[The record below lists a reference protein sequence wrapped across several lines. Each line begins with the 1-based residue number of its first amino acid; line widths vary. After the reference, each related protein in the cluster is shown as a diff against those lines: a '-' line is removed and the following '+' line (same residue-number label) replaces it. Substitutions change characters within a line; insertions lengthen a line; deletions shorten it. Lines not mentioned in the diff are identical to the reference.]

1 MILKLTLL
9 SAGVSN
15 SSVRLDWAV
24 EQFNRTCFESFKIF
38 WFTNQTNSSYY
49 QQSVG
54 LDHRSA
60 TIGSLVPDTAYYF
73 QVQLETKV
81 QKVFTITEE
90 VPTRVSLGWKR
101 LLELSQIY

>member
-1 MILKLTLL
+1 M
-9 SAGVSN
+9 SN

-73 QVQLETKV
+73 QVELETKV
-81 QKVFTITEE
+81 PGVFTIIETA
-90 VPTRVSLGWKR
+90 PTRA
-101 LLELSQIY
+101 LSWLKAPSSAFT

>member
-1 MILKLTLL
+1 M
-9 SAGVSN
+9 SN

-73 QVQLETKV
+73 QVRLRVNIVELEI
-81 QKVFTITEE
+81 FTILSMASSWTKA
-90 VPTRVSLGWKR
+90 PTKAFTFTN
-101 LLELSQIY
+101 LLRHYAKQTDV

>member
-1 MILKLTLL
+1 MNIKTLLKPIQL

-60 TIGSLVPDTAYYF
+60 TIGSLVPDTATTF
-73 QVQLETKV
+73 
-81 QKVFTITEE
+81 
-90 VPTRVSLGWKR
+90 R
-101 LLELSQIY
+101 

>member
-1 MILKLTLL
+1 M
-9 SAGVSN
+9 SN

-81 QKVFTITEE
+81 REVFTILSMASSWMK
-90 VPTRVSLGWKR
+90 VPTKAFTFTNLLRHYAKR
-101 LLELSQIY
+101 TLEPGN

>member
-1 MILKLTLL
+1 MVFNVFIAAVLCSESP

-73 QVQLETKV
+73 QVDTTVGNEGPWS
-81 QKVFTITEE
+81 FHNHGEG
-90 VPTRVSLGWKR
+90 P
-101 LLELSQIY
+101 Y

>member
-1 MILKLTLL
+1 M
-9 SAGVSN
+9 SN

-73 QVQLETKV
+73 QVRL
-81 QKVFTITEE
+81 
-90 VPTRVSLGWKR
+90 RVNIV
-101 LLELSQIY
+101 EL